1 MYSKIF
7 NDPQLEHYFI
17 DVNKE
22 RQKIKQKTYLAYAL
36 GAPIEWNGRSMV
48 EAHTGLKI
56 KEEEFNKFVAEIV
69 VATLKEMQIQQ
80 DLIDEIIMTLLTI
93 KNDIVGL

>member
-1 MYSKIF
+1 
-7 NDPQLEHYFI
+7 
-17 DVNKE
+17 
-22 RQKIKQKTYLAYAL
+22 
-36 GAPIEWNGRSMV
+36 MV

-80 DLIDEIIMTLLTI
+80 DLIDEIIMTLLSI